1 MEDIMLTEIIFSPT
15 GGTKRAADILASALG
30 DEANTMDICDRQ
42 ADLSAPFDGSDVV
55 IIAVPSY
62 SGRVPSIAAKRIGRF
77 NGNGARAVL
86 LCAYGNRAFD
96 DTLAELADIAE
107 RAGFSVVAAVAAVTE
122 HSIVRKYAAGRP
134 NESDRQALSD
144 FGAKIREKMT
154 SGDNSRPFI
163 PGNVPSGNVK
173 ELGFVP
179 KTGTGCISCGLCAK
193 KCPTGAIDPLNVR
206 NTDKTKC
213 ITCMACV
220 ASCPTHAR
228 QLSGLVTAAASLK
241 LKKDCSKPKENE
253 LFI

>member
-1 MEDIMLTEIIFSPT
+1 MFTEIVFSPT

-62 SGRVPSIAAKRIGRF
+62 SGRVPSIAAKKIARL
-77 NGNGARAVL
+77 NGNGAMAVL

-107 RAGFSVVAAVAAVTE
+107 KAGFSVVAAVAAVTE
-122 HSIVRKYAAGRP
+122 HSIARQYAAGRP
-134 NESDRQALSD
+134 NESDRQVLTD
-144 FGAKIREKMT
+144 FGAKIREKIT
-154 SGDNSRPFI
+154 SGDNIRPSI
-163 PGNVPSGNVK
+163 PGNVPSGDVK

-179 KTGTGCISCGLCAK
+179 KTGAGCISCGLCAQ

-228 QLSGLVTAAASLK
+228 QLSGIWRTGASMM
-241 LKKDCSKPKENE
+241 LKKVCSKPKENE